1 MGRAALTPTLPRRPP
16 RPRVRGAAVL
26 LAMLLA
32 ALAAAIAA
40 TVFSD
45 QQRWSRGV
53 EYRRDQ
59 VQAQALALA
68 AIQWTRQILDDDAR
82 TTTLDH
88 LGEPWAFN
96 LPPVPVENGD
106 VRGAIVDAQARLN
119 VNALGA
125 GGAEERRGGERIA
138 RLFAQRGGPVA
149 ALAALADWIDRDSV
163 TRTDGAED
171 DAYARLDPPTLAA
184 NAPVVRTAELAAVRG
199 VGAPALA
206 AVAPYL
212 AALPGGTPVNVNT
225 APPAVLAALV
235 DGLNPDQWS
244 AFVDGRARKP
254 FTTVAEFRARL
265 PEGARLDGEDGLAV
279 RSDWFLVTIEARQGL
294 SVARARAL
302 VYRGAGRASTV
313 VWQTVE

>member
-1 MGRAALTPTLPRRPP
+1 MTPASPRRPP
-16 RPRVRGAAVL
+16 RPRARGAAVL

-32 ALAAAIAA
+32 ALAATIAA
-40 TVFSD
+40 TLFAD

-59 VQAQALALA
+59 VQAQALAMA
-68 AIQWTRQILDDDAR
+68 AVQWTRQILDDDAR

-96 LPPVPVENGD
+96 LPPMPVENGD
-106 VRGAIVDAQARLN
+106 IRGAIVDAQARLN
-119 VNALGA
+119 INALGA

-149 ALAALADWIDRDSV
+149 ALDAIADWIDRDGV

-171 DAYARLDPPTLAA
+171 DAYARLDPPALAA
-184 NAPVVRTAELAAVRG
+184 NAPVVRIAELAAVRG

-225 APPAVLAALV
+225 ASPAVLAALV

-279 RSDWFLVTIEARQGL
+279 RSDWFLRDHRSAAGPVGGARPRAAVPRRRPRERRGVADGRVTRL
-294 SVARARAL
+294 R
-302 VYRGAGRASTV
+302 
-313 VWQTVE
+313 